1 MGHEGTE
8 PWLQVSKSL
17 GQSSA
22 SSQAHPAGGPRARLP
37 PTWPARPPRL
47 RPRPAPG
54 SRPRSHRCGPVLQPS
69 RAESAG
75 EVRAAGT
82 SRRLIVLSP
91 AAPTR
96 EESPWPLWGAL
107 ARQCHCLLLPASAP
121 AGDPNFGPPIAPGRK
136 FLEPLPGGR
145 RHLSGARPDAG
156 LVQVSV
162 SGHLAGTRVP
172 PPSARIL
179 ILETASFKLRSG
191 QS

>member
-22 SSQAHPAGGPRARLP
+22 SSQAHPEGGPRARLP

-54 SRPRSHRCGPVLQPS
+54 SRPRSHRCGPAG

-82 SRRLIVLSP
+82 SRRLIVLLP

-96 EESPWPLWGAL
+96 EESPWPLCGAL
-107 ARQCHCLLLPASAP
+107 DRQCHCLLLPASAP

-162 SGHLAGTRVP
+162 FGHLAGTRVP

-179 ILETASFKLRSG
+179 TPETASFKLRSG